1 MGEISDK
8 IESLLSEFRKFHQN
22 FGAFSNYCE
31 AKAGEIPCSVL
42 EYPEQSVSVAEI
54 VGIVGALLRH
64 VLSHCVDGFG
74 HVWKS
79 AFEEMDAMSHRM
91 GNETIRQVLVR
102 SSTNVSD
109 EPSTFARSLTNQNAS
124 KTG

>member
-42 EYPEQSVSVAEI
+42 EYPEQSVAEI

-64 VLSHCVDGFG
+64 VLSHCVHGFG

-79 AFEEMDAMSHRM
+79 AFEELDEMR
-91 GNETIRQVLVR
+91 NETIRQVLVR